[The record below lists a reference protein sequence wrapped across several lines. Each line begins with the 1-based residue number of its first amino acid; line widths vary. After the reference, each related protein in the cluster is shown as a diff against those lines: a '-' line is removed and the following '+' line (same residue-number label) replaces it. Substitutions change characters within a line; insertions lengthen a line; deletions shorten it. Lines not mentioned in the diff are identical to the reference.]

1 MEHNDFPREAM
12 PVEESGP
19 APRESAA
26 AGSSELARREF
37 LAASAAL
44 VGGLA
49 GAAAAAPPQPKG
61 PLRLPSAATKENAK
75 NLIVGPLIPV
85 ITNLKKD
92 LSLDLDAIRLNVNY
106 SVGHGIVTGKGVLLA
121 VGAGGDFDVLT
132 VEERK
137 AVARAIVEAAD
148 GRVPVIVGVQDTNLQ
163 VSIEMI
169 RYAQSLGAYGVQMGA
184 PYYHVPSDEDYLKLI
199 RSVHDA
205 APRIGLMIYNTWWH
219 GYNVPLAVMDRVVEL
234 ERVVSIKWSHPG
246 GPLDY
251 AQGVKKYC
259 RRLAVIDNALMCVLT
274 HLLGGHGFIT
284 HFATVWPEHEL
295 KIWELCRSGRH
306 KEAMDVHTSDNY
318 PWVAFRGKMG
328 SRTSGESPPVK
339 AALELTGRPGG
350 PSRPPSRELTRE
362 ERAEL
367 RELLRAVGVPNVS

>member
-1 MEHNDFPREAM
+1 VQYDDFPREAM
-12 PVEESGP
+12 
-19 APRESAA
+19 AT
-26 AGSSELARREF
+26 GSSELARREF

-44 VGGLA
+44 LGGLS
-49 GAAAAAPPQPKG
+49 GAAAAAPAEPKG
-61 PLRLPSAATKENAK
+61 PIRLPSTATKENAK

-92 LSLDLDAIRLNVNY
+92 LSVDLDAIRLNVNY
-106 SVGHGIVTGKGVLLA
+106 LVEHGIVTGKGVLLA

-148 GRVPVIVGVQDTNLQ
+148 GRVPVIVGVQDTNPQ

-169 RYAQSLGAYGVQMGA
+169 RYAQSLAAYGVQMGA
-184 PYYHVPSDEDYLKLI
+184 PYYHVPSDGDYLRLI

-219 GYNVPLAVMDRVVEL
+219 GYNVPPAVMDQVVAL

-259 RRLAVIDNALMCVLT
+259 RRLSVIDNALMCVLT

-295 KIWELCRSGRH
+295 RIWGLCHSGRY
-306 KEAMDVHTSDNY
+306 KEAMDVHTADNY
-318 PWVAFRGKMG
+318 PWVAFRGKIG
-328 SRTSGESPPVK
+328 GRTSGESPPVK

-350 PSRPPSRELTRE
+350 PSRPPSRDLTRE

-367 RELLRAVGVPNVS
+367 RQLLRAAGVPNVS

>member
-1 MEHNDFPREAM
+1 MQDNDSSRQAM
-12 PVEESGP
+12 
-19 APRESAA
+19 A
-26 AGSSELARREF
+26 AGSSDLPRREF

-44 VGGLA
+44 LGGLA
-49 GAAAAAPPQPKG
+49 GTAAVAAEAKG
-61 PLRLPSAATKENAK
+61 PVRLPSTATKENAK
-75 NLIVGPLIPV
+75 KLVVGPLIPV
-85 ITNLKKD
+85 ITHLKKD
-92 LSLDLDAIRLNVNY
+92 LSLDLDAIRFNVNY
-106 SVGHGIVTGKGVLLA
+106 LIEHGIVTGKGVLLA

-137 AVARAIVEAAD
+137 AAARAIVEAAD
-148 GRVPVIVGVQDTNLQ
+148 GRVPVIVGVQDSNPQ
-163 VSIEMI
+163 VSIAMT
-169 RYAQSLGAYGVQMGA
+169 RFAQSLGAYGVQMSA

-205 APRIGLMIYNTWWH
+205 AGRIGLMIYNTWWH
-219 GYNVPLAVMDRVVEL
+219 GYNVPPAVMDRVVEL

-259 RRLAVIDNALMCVLT
+259 RRVAVIDNALMCVLT

-295 KIWELCRSGRH
+295 KIWAMCQSGRY

-318 PWVAFRGKMG
+318 PWVALRGKIG

-350 PSRPPSRELTRE
+350 PSRPPSRELNRE

-367 RELLRAVGVPNVS
+367 RDLLRAAGVPNVS